1 MDIAKFNKELS
12 YRVAKATG
20 FENNNKINE
29 AIDEWVEISEM
40 VIRASKTPN
49 LEFSYRA
56 MLIEKTKQIIE
67 HIKILKFKLAG
78 ERKMEII
85 EELTDVQEDIEVS
98 DNNVE
103 NGIDSPKFEIA
114 SPPKEE
120 VEEDSEFPK
129 KEPKVIKDSKFKNLP
144 KGFKEIKPSED
155 FEIKTPHDK
164 DYVKRIISQDKK
176 DKSVS
181 KQPREWNKSKD
192 SISGKFIGQNKG
204 ICFACGEKVKTGI
217 KICPHCGTILKN

>member
-1 MDIAKFNKELS
+1 MDIAKFNKELG

-49 LEFSYRA
+49 LEFSYRT

-67 HIKILKFKLAG
+67 HIKSLKLNLAR

-85 EELTDVQEDIEVS
+85 EEFTDGLEVGEVS
-98 DNNVE
+98 DNSVK
-103 NGIDSPKFEIA
+103 NGIDSTEFGIG

-120 VEEDSEFPK
+120 VEEEAAFPK
-129 KEPKVIKDSKFKNLP
+129 KKSNVIEDSIFKNLP
-144 KGFKEIKPSED
+144 KGFKEIKASED
-155 FEIKTPHDK
+155 F
-164 DYVKRIISQDKK
+164 
-176 DKSVS
+176 
-181 KQPREWNKSKD
+181 
-192 SISGKFIGQNKG
+192 
-204 ICFACGEKVKTGI
+204 
-217 KICPHCGTILKN
+217 

>member
-1 MDIAKFNKELS
+1 MDIAKFNKELG

-49 LEFSYRA
+49 LEFSYRG

-67 HIKILKFKLAG
+67 HIKSLKLKLVG

-85 EELTDVQEDIEVS
+85 EKFS
-98 DNNVE
+98 DLQGEGEISDEIVE
-103 NGIDSPKFEIA
+103 KGINSTEFEIA
-114 SPPKEE
+114 SPTEE
-120 VEEDSEFPK
+120 EGEYEFPK
-129 KEPKVIKDSKFKNLP
+129 KEPNVIKNSKFKNLP

-155 FEIKTPHDK
+155 FEIITPHNG
-164 DYVKRIISQDKK
+164 DYVKRIISEDKK
-176 DKSVS
+176 DVNVS
-181 KQPREWNKSKD
+181 KHSREGNKSKD
-192 SISGKFIGQNKG
+192 SISGK
-204 ICFACGEKVKTGI
+204 CFACGEKIKEGT
-217 KICPHCGTILKN
+217 KICPQCGTILRK